1 MKQVFM
7 LKNKG
12 YSRLSDF
19 LDSLGIL
26 LSLDISIQAI
36 LTKHTKTV
44 SIKIELNIR
53 KVCHVMTYSCQSI
66 LNCTSVTW

>member
-7 LKNKG
+7 LMNKG

-26 LSLDISIQAI
+26 LSLDISTQAI
-36 LTKHTKTV
+36 LTINKQTV
-44 SIKIELNIR
+44 SLRE
-53 KVCHVMTYSCQSI
+53 S
-66 LNCTSVTW
+66 